1 MLVGVWVACGVL
13 GMLVLLVPALRL
25 WRVVRDL
32 GREVGRVSD
41 SLLEASTALEVVSR
55 ELPTRH
61 DAPPVDGRHR

>member
-13 GMLVLLVPALRL
+13 GLLVLLVPALRL

-41 SLLEASTALEVVSR
+41 SLTAASTNLENAAR

-61 DAPPVDGRHR
+61 DASPGARRRR